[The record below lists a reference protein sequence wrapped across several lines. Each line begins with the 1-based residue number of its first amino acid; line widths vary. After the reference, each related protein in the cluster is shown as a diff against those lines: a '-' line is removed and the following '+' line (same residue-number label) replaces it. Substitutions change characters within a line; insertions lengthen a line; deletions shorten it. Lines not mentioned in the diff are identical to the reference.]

1 MSHIDNALK
10 KAQEEKDNVYQRY
23 IRITPVATRKN
34 NTGRKV
40 RRVIVAA
47 IALISLSAIILLVFK
62 NNAQDN
68 NESVIPHKNIV
79 AKKASTSRQKTAPS
93 PGSIKKDA
101 NTISGARKPG
111 GHVVAAD
118 KDMVVPNAS
127 EKAGQRESNVD
138 NLYKKAL
145 DWYQKGNPD
154 KAGEEYKKVLSIE
167 PNHAFA
173 LNNLGVIC
181 MSRKENKEAGNMFRK
196 AIELKADYVDPYYNM
211 ACLYSLSGNISKS
224 LYYLKMAVSI
234 NNSVKNWAKNDK
246 DLEGLRMSEI
256 YKKIME

>member
-23 IRITPVATRKN
+23 IRITPVATYKN

-47 IALISLSAIILLVFK
+47 VALISLAAIVLLVFK
-62 NNAQDN
+62 NNAPDN
-68 NESVIPHKNIV
+68 KESVTPHKNIV
-79 AKKASTSRQKTAPS
+79 AEKASTSRQETTAGTS
-93 PGSIKKDA
+93 SIKKEA
-101 NTISGARKPG
+101 NTISGARKSG
-111 GHVVAAD
+111 GHMIATDRDVA
-118 KDMVVPNAS
+118 VPNAS

-145 DWYQKGNPD
+145 GWYQKGNLD

-181 MSRKENKEAGNMFRK
+181 INRKKNKEAADMFRK
-196 AIELKADYVDPYYNM
+196 AIGLKADYVDPYYNM

-224 LYYLKMAVSI
+224 LDPFSHQSKQLQSDYVS
-234 NNSVKNWAKNDK
+234 S
-246 DLEGLRMSEI
+246 
-256 YKKIME
+256 YFKIRIRVN